1 MELFM
6 SFNLADGTTFTCRT
20 DSIIALQ
27 SHPDLPRCANLWVR
41 GIDAPFVVDE
51 SHDDI
56 LLWIEQATDSSE
68 E

>member
-6 SFNLADGTTFTCRT
+6 SFNLADGTMLTCRT